1 MSTRPAF
8 AVTHWRAN
16 GPPPVSLATNEPSRL
31 SNMRGDATHEY
42 LSVKS
47 RACGLG
53 SVTLFHGWRLS
64 TSLPSG
70 SLVTNVDSLVQS
82 SKYDEP
88 SMIRIARLIST
99 RSVVISSP
107 LNTRPGV
114 TNRLLP
120 HSFMFL

>member
-16 GPPPVSLATNEPSRL
+16 GPPPVSLATKLPSRL
-31 SNMRGDATHEY
+31 SSMRGDATHEY
-42 LSVKS
+42 LSAKS

-70 SLVTNVDSLVQS
+70 SLVTNVSSSLQS

-88 SMIRIARLIST
+88 SRIRIARLIST

-107 LNTRPGV
+107 LKTRPGV
-114 TNRLLP
+114 TYRCRP
-120 HSFMFL
+120 HSVMFA